1 MEWVGGVGCLTGVN
15 GGLVCSVSQSK
26 YDPETTVGPRT
37 LCHSLWQVKEQIEG
51 KNLFTFIPIWLSCY
65 IQGMGHFLILQ
76 PDGLEIYKQNG
87 HSSEMV
93 WEALVESLDSQNVF
107 HVKITLGSF

>member
-1 MEWVGGVGCLTGVN
+1 MTQRPLLAQELSVTG
-15 GGLVCSVSQSK
+15 
-26 YDPETTVGPRT
+26 
-37 LCHSLWQVKEQIEG
+37 LWQVKEQIES
-51 KNLFTFIPIWLSCY
+51 KNLFIFIPIWLSCC

-76 PDGLEIYKQNG
+76 SDGLEIYKQNG